1 MCVMEP
7 VTYDLDIKLTCIM
20 WYIVDSY
27 VLIYADALFETFE
40 LSNIWYAFK
49 TKYILGLRYLIDK
62 LYYLFCYMN
71 KWGERDTG

>member
-7 VTYDLDIKLTCIM
+7 VTYDLDINLTCIM

-40 LSNIWYAFK
+40 HLSDN
-49 TKYILGLRYLIDK
+49 L
-62 LYYLFCYMN
+62 
-71 KWGERDTG
+71 

>member
-27 VLIYADALFETFE
+27 VLIYADVL

-49 TKYILGLRYLIDK
+49 TKYMLGLRYLIYE
-62 LYYLFCYMN
+62 LYHLFCYMN
-71 KWGERDTG
+71 KWGERDMW